1 MINDSGQIAATSS
14 ARLRALARVRRG
26 GRASGRETI
35 GDALVSGR
43 GRAPVA
49 RNKGSASRPR
59 GKFSSLQILE
69 NSQNAERISILRE
82 PAPQAQGTR
91 CADGGGAARV
101 GHAHDP
107 SVLVRRV
114 TCKTELRPEMAP
126 QPLEKIGSGPE
137 MVWSRRPRT
146 HKIWYASARLT
157 DARLRLTTPQ
167 ELTKLKVAEKGAQ
180 RPEIA
185 RCRTEIGACVPP
197 HRRDPERRGRAA
209 AAGRVKPVN
218 GPTTAGA
225 SR

>member
-35 GDALVSGR
+35 GDAVVSGR

-49 RNKGSASRPR
+49 RNKGLASRPR

-69 NSQNAERISILRE
+69 NSQNAERISILPE
-82 PAPQAQGTR
+82 PAPQAQATR

-107 SVLVRRV
+107 SVLDL
-114 TCKTELRPEMAP
+114 TAKPSRPEMAP
-126 QPLEKIGSGPE
+126 QRLEKIGSAPGNGMASEASNPQDL
-137 MVWSRRPRT
+137 VRGRT
-146 HKIWYASARLT
+146 ADR
-157 DARLRLTTPQ
+157 ARLRPMSARRLQKRLGDWGT
-167 ELTKLKVAEKGAQ
+167 EKGAQ

-185 RCRTEIGACVPP
+185 RCRTEIGAYVPP
-197 HRRDPERRGRAA
+197 LRRDPDRQGRATA
-209 AAGRVKPVN
+209 CRGVKPLN
-218 GPTTAGA
+218 GDDCGA
-225 SR
+225 RH

>member
-14 ARLRALARVRRG
+14 ARLRALARVRPG

-69 NSQNAERISILRE
+69 NSQNAERISILPE

-114 TCKTELRPEMAP
+114 IQNQVSQRCVVPAKAGIQRPRTCGKVWMPAFAGMTLTFLSHPPHIERLTRLDLTAKQSRPQMAP
-126 QPLEKIGSGPE
+126 QQLEKIESAPGNG
-137 MVWSRRPRT
+137 MVSE
-146 HKIWYASARLT
+146 ASNLQHLVLGAR
-157 DARLRLTTPQ
+157 
-167 ELTKLKVAEKGAQ
+167 
-180 RPEIA
+180 
-185 RCRTEIGACVPP
+185 
-197 HRRDPERRGRAA
+197 
-209 AAGRVKPVN
+209 
-218 GPTTAGA
+218 
-225 SR
+225 

>member
-1 MINDSGQIAATSS
+1 MLGSLIDPVSPRGSRRRRVINESGQIAATGS

-69 NSQNAERISILRE
+69 NSQNAEKISILRE

-107 SVLVRRV
+107 SVLDLTAKQSRPAARKWRRNSL
-114 TCKTELRPEMAP
+114 KRLNPRPEM
-126 QPLEKIGSGPE
+126 
-137 MVWSRRPRT
+137 V
-146 HKIWYASARLT
+146 
-157 DARLRLTTPQ
+157 
-167 ELTKLKVAEKGAQ
+167 
-180 RPEIA
+180 
-185 RCRTEIGACVPP
+185 
-197 HRRDPERRGRAA
+197 
-209 AAGRVKPVN
+209 
-218 GPTTAGA
+218 
-225 SR
+225 